1 MGWANVERDPPSHD
15 ADPLDHLLFRQHN
28 VISRRQALRHLTRN
42 ALYHRVSSGRWQQP
56 VRSIFVAQ
64 TGPLGIPQQRWIGV
78 LASRGPL
85 AAFSALEVLGLKGYR
100 KPYTEILITA
110 RRRVTLTPPD
120 TVIRRSACLTTE
132 DVLTRGSPPSTVA
145 ARSLVDAAQWARDD
159 AEAVAV
165 VAAGFQQRLVSGDEV
180 LAVLGR
186 LHGVRREALIRQTV
200 EDARGGSH
208 SISEVQFLQLC
219 RRNGL
224 PDPTRQVVRRD
235 GRGRKRY
242 RDALFEEFGIHVEID
257 GAQHMEVRAWSA
269 DMVQHNEIAIT
280 GDRLLRFTAWQ
291 VRRDPETVVRQ
302 LRAAL
307 RAAGWRP
314 S

>member
-1 MGWANVERDPPSHD
+1 MSWTSVERDPPPDD
-15 ADPLDHLLFRQHN
+15 ADPLDHLLFRQHH

-42 ALYHRVSSGRWQQP
+42 ALYYRVAAGRWQQP
-56 VRSIFVAQ
+56 VRSIFVAH
-64 TGPLGIPQQRWIGV
+64 TGPIGIPQQRWIGV
-78 LASRGPL
+78 LATRGPL
-85 AAFSALEVLGLKGYR
+85 AAFSALEILGLKGYR

-110 RRRVTLTPPD
+110 KRRVTLVPPD
-120 TVIRRSACLTTE
+120 TVIRRTAYLPTG
-132 DVLTRGSPPSTVA
+132 DVLTAGLPPATVA

-159 AEAVAV
+159 AEATAV
-165 VAAGFQQRLVSGDEV
+165 IAAAFQQRLVLSGEV

-186 LHGVRREALIRQTV
+186 LRGVRREALIRQTV
-200 EDARGGSH
+200 DDARGGSH

-224 PDPTRQVVRRD
+224 PDPSRQVVRND
-235 GRGRKRY
+235 SRGRKRY
-242 RDALFEEFGIHVEID
+242 RDALFQEWGVHVEID

-269 DMVQHNEIAIT
+269 DMTQHNEIAIS

-291 VRRDPETVVRQ
+291 IRRDPDTVVRQ

-307 RAAGWRP
+307 RAAGWSP

>member
-1 MGWANVERDPPSHD
+1 MSWTNVERDPPSHD
-15 ADPLDHLLFRQHN
+15 ADPLDHLLFRQHH
-28 VISRRQALRHLTRN
+28 VISRRQALRHLSRT

-64 TGPLGIPQQRWIGV
+64 TGPIGIPQQRWMGV

-110 RRRVTLTPPD
+110 NRRVRLTPPD
-120 TVIRRSACLTTE
+120 TVIRRSACLTVE
-132 DVLTRGSPPSTVA
+132 DVLTSGSPPSTGA

-165 VAAGFQQRLVSGDEV
+165 VAACFQQRLVTGDEV
-180 LAVLGR
+180 LAVLDR
-186 LHGVRREALIRQTV
+186 LGGVRRGALIRQTV

-219 RRNGL
+219 RRNVR

-235 GRGRKRY
+235 SRGRKRY
-242 RDALFEEFGIHVEID
+242 RDALFDDYGIHVEID
-257 GAQHMEVRAWSA
+257 GSQHMEVRAWSA

-280 GDRLLRFTAWQ
+280 GDLLLRFTAWQ
-291 VRRDPETVVRQ
+291 VRRDPATVVRQ